1 MGAKIVLLSGDQLLA
16 YKRDNKPDIPF
27 PGMWDLPGGGRE
39 GDESPAECA
48 LREVEEEFALR
59 IDPGRIVW
67 VREYPARTAE
77 APSSFFLVARV
88 EEGTF
93 EAIHFGDEGE
103 RYEIMPAP
111 AFLDHA
117 GVVSHLKARFR
128 DYLTAWACLGP
139 EDTL

>member
-1 MGAKIVLLSGDQLLA
+1 MWKGTPFMGAKIVLLSGDQLLA

-67 VREYPARTAE
+67 EREYPA
-77 APSSFFLVARV
+77 
-88 EEGTF
+88 
-93 EAIHFGDEGE
+93 
-103 RYEIMPAP
+103 
-111 AFLDHA
+111 
-117 GVVSHLKARFR
+117 
-128 DYLTAWACLGP
+128 
-139 EDTL
+139 